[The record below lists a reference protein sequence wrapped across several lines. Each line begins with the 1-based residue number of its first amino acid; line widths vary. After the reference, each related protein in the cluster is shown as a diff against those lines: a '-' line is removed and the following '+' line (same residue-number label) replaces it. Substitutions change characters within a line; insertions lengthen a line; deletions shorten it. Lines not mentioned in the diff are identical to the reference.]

1 MGKLIRPDNFGDF
14 TRAQLEEWDAK
25 VRAAAVELAA
35 KDSFSNDDIAYSQE
49 LVTWAN
55 ENASAFTA
63 LTDSTADAARAALAS
78 LAAPA
83 ASDNTEGGDDADG
96 DGEDGGDDADGNPDG
111 GTDESRAVLRSVELL
126 LNNVAE
132 RIKSEVPAAP
142 EPPNG
147 GGGGAA
153 PSVAEL
159 AGAGVGTDTP
169 ETVNEPVLVAAA
181 DFGNYHNGQRLGDL
195 AELSGAVKGRLKSYV
210 QAPGGGKGPVLQTLS
225 DGRPLPPNAAAGIMT
240 RVPGGGFAPT
250 GRVQAISDGHTKHA
264 VARIER
270 DSAQLEEFT
279 INDAEANQ
287 AIAAR
292 AQDEWV
298 AQLRTGRTA
307 AIGGTPRDALIA
319 AWCAHPESW
328 YTLCEQWSL
337 DGRLVL
343 PTRQIPRGSIQF
355 ATGFDFSTVFTAV
368 GDNTATCEELETG
381 VTKTCVEVPCLD
393 ATTTCLNVDW
403 LCITADILQ
412 RRAWGESIDS
422 FISAALAVK
431 LHKTNSRIINQIAS
445 GSGAATIINSG
456 NDDSAFES
464 FLYGLQV
471 AKIDGQYN
479 SYMSLSGEWE
489 AIAPVWVLEQL
500 RASVMRRRAI
510 EDPVKADSWMQ
521 AQFAKIGYTVHFV
534 YGWQDAH
541 VTDPATGLPG
551 GATPLDSLPTEAD
564 FVAYPAGTWV
574 LGELPVIE
582 LDTIYDTAG
591 LQSNSFTALFVE
603 DGWSALRMC
612 ALSRLYTVA
621 LNPFACG
628 CDGPGTTS

>member
-1 MGKLIRPDNFGDF
+1 MDKLVRPDNFGDF
-14 TRAQLEEWDAK
+14 TREQLEEWDAA
-25 VRAAAVELAA
+25 VRAAATELA
-35 KDSFSNDDIAYSQE
+35 KNKTFSNDDIAYSTQ
-49 LVTWAN
+49 LVAWAN
-55 ENASAFTA
+55 ENAESFTA
-63 LTDSTADAARAALAS
+63 LAGTDADAAAARSALAALTAPPAS
-78 LAAPA
+78 
-83 ASDNTEGGDDADG
+83 DDADA
-96 DGEDGGDDADGNPDG
+96 DADADSGEDDNPDG
-111 GTDESRAVLRSVELL
+111 GSDDGGSDDSRAVLRSVELL

-132 RIKSEVPAAP
+132 RIKTETPPAP

-147 GGGGAA
+147 GGGGGAA
-153 PSVAEL
+153 PSVADL

-169 ETVNEPVLVAAA
+169 EVINEPVLVAAA
-181 DFGNYHNGQRLGDL
+181 DFGNYANGQRLGDL
-195 AELSGAVKGRLKSYV
+195 AELSGAVQGRLRGYV
-210 QAPGGGKGPVLQTLS
+210 QSPGGGKGPVLLTK
-225 DGRPLPPNAAAGIMT
+225 PTPPNLAAGVMAP
-240 RVPGGGFAPT
+240 VPGGGFGPS
-250 GRVQAISDGHTKHA
+250 GRTQSLSDGHQRHA

-270 DSAQLEEFT
+270 DSAHVEEFT
-279 INDAEANQ
+279 VNDAEAN
-287 AIAAR
+287 ALIAAA

-298 AQLRTGRTA
+298 RQLRAGRMA
-307 AIGGTPRDALIA
+307 AIGGTSRDTLIA

-412 RRAWGESIDS
+412 RRAWGESVDS

-464 FLYGLQV
+464 FMYGLQV
-471 AKIDGQYN
+471 AKTDGQYN

-489 AIAPVWVLEQL
+489 AIVPAWALEQL

-534 YGWQDAH
+534 YGFQDAH
-541 VTDPATGLPG
+541 VTSPATGLPG
-551 GATPLDSLPTEAD
+551 GTTPLDALPTEVD

-582 LDTIYDTAG
+582 LDTIYDSAG

-603 DGWSALRMC
+603 DGWSALKMC
-612 ALSRLYTVA
+612 NLSRLYTVA
-621 LNPFACG
+621 INPFACG

>member
-1 MGKLIRPDNFGDF
+1 MDKLVRPDNFGDF
-14 TRAQLEEWDAK
+14 TREQLEQWDAQ
-25 VRAAAVELAA
+25 VRAVATELG
-35 KDSFSNDDIAYSQE
+35 KLTSFTNDDIAYSTQ
-49 LVTWAN
+49 LVAWAN
-55 ENASAFTA
+55 DNAEAFTA
-63 LTDSTADAARAALAS
+63 LAPSDADGEAARAALAA
-78 LAAPA
+78 LTAAPA
-83 ASDNTEGGDDADG
+83 ADDNGDG
-96 DGEDGGDDADGNPDG
+96 DGDDTGDDDDTAG
-111 GTDESRAVLRSVELL
+111 GDESRAVLRSVELL

-132 RIKSEVPAAP
+132 RIKSETPPAP
-142 EPPNG
+142 EPPING
-147 GGGGAA
+147 GGGGGSA
-153 PSVAEL
+153 PSVADL
-159 AGAGVGTDTP
+159 AGAGVGNDTP
-169 ETVNEPVLVAAA
+169 DTVNEPVLVAAA
-181 DFGNYHNGQRLGDL
+181 DFGNYHNGQSLEDL
-195 AELSGAVKGRLKSYV
+195 SGLAGAVKGRLKSYV
-210 QAPGGGKGPVLQTLS
+210 QSPGGGKGPVLLTKG
-225 DGRPLPPNAAAGIMT
+225 DGKPLPANAAAGVMAP
-240 RVPGGGFAPT
+240 VPGGGFALT
-250 GRVQAISDGHTKHA
+250 GRRQAISDGHTKHA

-279 INDAEANQ
+279 INDAEVNSL
-287 AIAAR
+287 IAAR

-298 AQLRTGRTA
+298 RQLRAGRMA
-307 AIGGTPRDALIA
+307 AIGGTPRDSLIA

-355 ATGFDFSTVFTAV
+355 ATGYDFSTVFTAV
-368 GDNTATCEELETG
+368 GENTATCEELEEG

-393 ATTTCLNVDW
+393 AETTCLNVDW

-412 RRAWGESIDS
+412 RRAWGESVES

-431 LHKTNSRIINQIAS
+431 LHKTNGRIINQIAS
-445 GSGAATIINSG
+445 GSGAATVIASCDG
-456 NDDSAFES
+456 DGAFES

-489 AIAPVWVLEQL
+489 AIVPAWVLEQL

-541 VTDPATGLPG
+541 VTTPATGLPG
-551 GATPLDSLPTEAD
+551 GPDPIASLPTEAD
-564 FVAYPAGTWV
+564 FIAYPAGTWV

-582 LDTIYDTAG
+582 LDTIYDSAG

-603 DGWSALRMC
+603 DGWSALKMC
-612 ALSRLYTVA
+612 NLSRLYTVA
-621 LNPFACG
+621 LDPCG
-628 CDGPGTTS
+628 CGCSGGGSTS

>member
-1 MGKLIRPDNFGDF
+1 MKLTRPENFGDF
-14 TRAQLEEWDAK
+14 TREQLEEWDAA
-25 VRAAAVELAA
+25 VRAAATELA
-35 KDSFSNDDIAYSQE
+35 KNTTFSNDDIAYSTQ

-55 ENASAFTA
+55 ENADAFTA
-63 LTDSTADAARAALAS
+63 LAGTDAEADAARAALAS
-78 LAAPA
+78 LTAPA
-83 ASDNTEGGDDADG
+83 ATDTDSGDDG
-96 DGEDGGDDADGNPDG
+96 EEDGGDTDGNDG
-111 GTDESRAVLRSVELL
+111 GDDDSRAVLRSVELL

-132 RIKSEVPAAP
+132 RIKSETPAAA

-153 PSVAEL
+153 PSVADL

-169 ETVNEPVLVAAA
+169 EVVNEPVLVAAA
-181 DFGNYHNGQRLGDL
+181 DFGNYANGQRLGDL
-195 AELSGAVKGRLKSYV
+195 ADLSGAVQGRLRGYV
-210 QAPGGGKGPVLQTLS
+210 QSPGGGKGPVLLNKPT
-225 DGRPLPPNAAAGIMT
+225 PPNLAAGVMG
-240 RVPGGGFAPT
+240 RVPGGGYGPT
-250 GRVQAISDGHTKHA
+250 GRIQSLSDGHQRHA

-270 DSAQLEEFT
+270 DSAHVAEFT
-279 INDAEANQ
+279 VNDAEAN
-287 AIAAR
+287 ALIAAA

-298 AQLRTGRTA
+298 RQLRAGRMG
-307 AIGGTPRDALIA
+307 AIGGTSRDALIA
-319 AWCAHPESW
+319 AWCSHPESW

-368 GDNTATCEELETG
+368 GNNTATCEELETG

-412 RRAWGESIDS
+412 RRAWGESVDS

-445 GSGAATIINSG
+445 GSGAATIVNSG

-471 AKIDGQYN
+471 AKTDGQYN

-489 AIAPVWVLEQL
+489 AIVPAWVLEQL

-541 VTDPATGLPG
+541 TTTPGTGLPG
-551 GATPLDSLPTEAD
+551 GATPLDALPTEAD
-564 FVAYPAGTWV
+564 FIAYPAGTWV

-582 LDTIYDTAG
+582 LDTIYDSAG

-603 DGWSALRMC
+603 DGWSALKMC
-612 ALSRLYTVA
+612 NLSRLYTVA
-621 LNPFACG
+621 INPFACG

>member
-1 MGKLIRPDNFGDF
+1 MGKLTRPENFGDF

-25 VRAAAVELAA
+25 VRAAAVELAG
-35 KDSFSNDDIAYSQE
+35 KDEFSNDDIAYSTE
-49 LVTWAN
+49 LVSWAN
-55 ENASAFTA
+55 DNATAFTA
-63 LTDSTADAARAALAS
+63 LADTPADADAARAALAS
-78 LAAPA
+78 LTAPA
-83 ASDNTEGGDDADG
+83 ATDNTP
-96 DGEDGGDDADGNPDG
+96 DGGDDADGEGDGGDADGDADG
-111 GTDESRAVLRSVELL
+111 GTDDSRAVLRSVELL

-142 EPPNG
+142 EPPSG

-169 ETVNEPVLVAAA
+169 EVVNEPVLVAAA

-195 AELSGAVKGRLKSYV
+195 ADLSGAVKGRLKGYV
-210 QAPGGGKGPVLQTLS
+210 QSPGGGRGPVLLNKPTPANL
-225 DGRPLPPNAAAGIMT
+225 AAGVMT
-240 RVPGGGFAPT
+240 AVPGSGYAPT
-250 GRVQAISDGHTKHA
+250 GRVQSLTEGHQRHG

-270 DSAQLEEFT
+270 DSMHLEEFT
-279 INDAEANQ
+279 LNDADANSL
-287 AIAAR
+287 IAAR

-298 AQLRTGRTA
+298 RQLRAGRMA
-307 AIGGTPRDALIA
+307 AIGGTPRDTLIA

-343 PTRQIPRGSIQF
+343 PTRQIPRGSVQF

-381 VTKTCVEVPCLD
+381 VTKTCVELPCLD

-403 LCITADILQ
+403 LCITADLLQ
-412 RRAWGESIDS
+412 RRAWGESLDS
-422 FISAALAVK
+422 FISASLAVK

-445 GSGAATIINSG
+445 GSGSGTIINSG

-489 AIAPVWVLEQL
+489 AIVPVWVLEQL

-510 EDPVKADSWMQ
+510 DDPVKADSWMQ
-521 AQFAKIGYTVHFV
+521 AQFAKIGFTVHFV

-541 VTDPATGLPG
+541 VTTPATGLPG
-551 GATPLDSLPTEAD
+551 GATPIDSLPTEAD
-564 FVAYPAGTWV
+564 FIAYPAGTWV

-603 DGWSALRMC
+603 DGWSALKMC
-612 ALSRLYTVA
+612 NLSRLYTVA
-621 LNPFACG
+621 INPFACG

>member
-1 MGKLIRPDNFGDF
+1 MDKLIRPDNFGDF
-14 TRAQLEEWDAK
+14 TREQLEEWDAQ
-25 VRAAAVELAA
+25 VRAAAAELA
-35 KDSFSNDDIAYSQE
+35 KRKTFSNDDIEYSTQ
-49 LVTWAN
+49 LVAWAN
-55 ENASAFTA
+55 DNAEAFTA
-63 LTDSTADAARAALAS
+63 LSANDAAAADGDAARAALAA
-78 LAAPA
+78 LTAPA
-83 ASDNTEGGDDADG
+83 ADADDSADGDGDGDAPEGGDDS
-96 DGEDGGDDADGNPDG
+96 GDD
-111 GTDESRAVLRSVELL
+111 SRAVLRSVELL

-132 RIKSEVPAAP
+132 RIKSETPPAP
-142 EPPNG
+142 EPPTGG

-153 PSVAEL
+153 PSVADL

-169 ETVNEPVLVAAA
+169 DAVNEPVLVAAA
-181 DFGNYHNGQRLGDL
+181 DFGNYANGQRLGDL
-195 AELSGAVKGRLKSYV
+195 AELSGAVKGRLKGYV
-210 QAPGGGKGPVLQTLS
+210 QSPGGGKGPVLLNKPT
-225 DGRPLPPNAAAGIMT
+225 PPNLAAGVMT
-240 RVPGGGFAPT
+240 RVPGGGFSPA
-250 GRVQAISDGHTKHA
+250 GRVQSLSEGHQRHA

-270 DSAQLEEFT
+270 DSVHTDEFT
-279 INDAEANQ
+279 VNDPEAN
-287 AIAAR
+287 ALIAAA

-298 AQLRTGRTA
+298 RQLRTGRMA
-307 AIGGTPRDALIA
+307 AIGGTPRDSLIA

-412 RRAWGESIDS
+412 RRAWGESVDS

-431 LHKTNSRIINQIAS
+431 LHKTNGRIINQIAS
-445 GSGAATIINSG
+445 GSGTGTVINSG

-471 AKIDGQYN
+471 ARIDGQYN

-489 AIAPVWVLEQL
+489 AIAPAWVLEQL

-521 AQFAKIGYTVHFV
+521 AQFAKLGFTVHFV

-541 VTDPATGLPG
+541 VTTPADNLPG
-551 GATPLDSLPTEAD
+551 GATPIDALPTEAD

-582 LDTIYDTAG
+582 LDTIYDSAG

-603 DGWSALRMC
+603 DGWSALKMC
-612 ALSRLYTVA
+612 NLSRLYTVA

>member
-1 MGKLIRPDNFGDF
+1 MDKLIRPDSFGDF
-14 TRAQLEEWDAK
+14 TREQLEEWDAQ
-25 VRAAAVELAA
+25 VRAAAAELA
-35 KDSFSNDDIAYSQE
+35 KRKTFSNDDIEYSTQ
-49 LVTWAN
+49 LVAWAN
-55 ENASAFTA
+55 DNAEAFTA
-63 LTDSTADAARAALAS
+63 LSANDAAAADGDAARAALAA
-78 LAAPA
+78 LTAPA
-83 ASDNTEGGDDADG
+83 ADADADADDSADGDGDAPEGGDDS
-96 DGEDGGDDADGNPDG
+96 GDD
-111 GTDESRAVLRSVELL
+111 SRAVLRSVELL

-132 RIKSEVPAAP
+132 RIKSETPPAP
-142 EPPNG
+142 EPPTG

-153 PSVAEL
+153 PSVADL

-169 ETVNEPVLVAAA
+169 DAVNEPVLVAAA
-181 DFGNYHNGQRLGDL
+181 DFGNYANGQRLGDL
-195 AELSGAVKGRLKSYV
+195 AELSGAVKGRLKGYV
-210 QAPGGGKGPVLQTLS
+210 QSPGGGKGPVLLNKPT
-225 DGRPLPPNAAAGIMT
+225 PPNLAAGVMT
-240 RVPGGGFAPT
+240 RVPGGGFSPA
-250 GRVQAISDGHTKHA
+250 GRVQSLSEGHQRHA

-270 DSAQLEEFT
+270 DSVHTDEFT
-279 INDAEANQ
+279 VNDAEAN
-287 AIAAR
+287 ALIAAA

-298 AQLRTGRTA
+298 RQLRTGRMA
-307 AIGGTPRDALIA
+307 AIGGTPRDSLIA

-412 RRAWGESIDS
+412 RRAWGESVDS

-431 LHKTNSRIINQIAS
+431 LHKTNGRIINQIAS
-445 GSGAATIINSG
+445 GSGSATVINSG

-471 AKIDGQYN
+471 ARIDGQYN

-489 AIAPVWVLEQL
+489 AIAPAWVLEQL

-521 AQFAKIGYTVHFV
+521 AQFSKLGFTVHFV

-541 VTDPATGLPG
+541 VTTPPDNLPG
-551 GATPLDSLPTEAD
+551 GTTPLDALPTEAD

-582 LDTIYDTAG
+582 LDTIYDSAG

-603 DGWSALRMC
+603 DGWSALKMC
-612 ALSRLYTVA
+612 NLSRLYTVA

>member
-1 MGKLIRPDNFGDF
+1 MKLTRPENFGDF
-14 TRAQLEEWDAK
+14 TREQLEEWDAA
-25 VRAAAVELAA
+25 VRAAATELA
-35 KDSFSNDDIAYSQE
+35 KNKTFTNDDIAYSTQ

-55 ENASAFTA
+55 ENAEAFTA
-63 LTDSTADAARAALAS
+63 LGAADADADAARAALAS
-78 LAAPA
+78 LTAPA
-83 ASDNTEGGDDADG
+83 ATDNGDDTDG
-96 DGEDGGDDADGNPDG
+96 DGEDDSDDADGNDDG
-111 GTDESRAVLRSVELL
+111 GTDASRDVLRSVELL

-132 RIKSEVPAAP
+132 RIKSETPTAP

-153 PSVAEL
+153 PSVADL

-169 ETVNEPVLVAAA
+169 EVVNEPVLVAAA
-181 DFGNYHNGQRLGDL
+181 DFGNYANGQRLGDL
-195 AELSGAVKGRLKSYV
+195 ADLSGAVQGRLRGYV
-210 QAPGGGKGPVLQTLS
+210 QSPGGGKGPVLLNKPTPANL
-225 DGRPLPPNAAAGIMT
+225 AAGIMAP
-240 RVPGGGFAPT
+240 VPGGGFAPT
-250 GRVQAISDGHTKHA
+250 GRAQALTDGHQRHA

-270 DSAQLEEFT
+270 DSAATAEFT
-279 INDAEANQ
+279 VNDAEAN
-287 AIAAR
+287 ALIAAH

-298 AQLRTGRTA
+298 RQLRAGRMA
-307 AIGGTPRDALIA
+307 AIGGTARDTLIA

-412 RRAWGESIDS
+412 RRAWGESVDS

-431 LHKTNSRIINQIAS
+431 AHKTNMRIINQIAS
-445 GSGAATIINSG
+445 GSGAATVINSG

-489 AIAPVWVLEQL
+489 AIVPAWALEQL

-521 AQFAKIGYTVHFV
+521 AQAAKIGYTLHFV

-541 VTDPATGLPG
+541 TTTPGTGLPG
-551 GATPLDSLPTEAD
+551 GATPLDSLPTEVD
-564 FVAYPAGTWV
+564 FIAYPAGTWV

-582 LDTIYDTAG
+582 LDTIYDSAG

-603 DGWSALRMC
+603 DGWSALKMC
-612 ALSRLYTVA
+612 NLSRLYTVA
-621 LNPFACG
+621 INPFACG